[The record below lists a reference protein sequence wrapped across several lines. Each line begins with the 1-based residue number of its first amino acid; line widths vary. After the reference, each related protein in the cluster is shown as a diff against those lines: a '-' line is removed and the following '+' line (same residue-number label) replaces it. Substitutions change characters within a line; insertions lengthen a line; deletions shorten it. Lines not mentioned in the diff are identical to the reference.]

1 MSGVE
6 TAQLDPTIWISWQGF
21 NWLSS
26 ISLAK
31 GLVSVIW
38 TIEIYDCYIFNV
50 GHALD
55 Q

>member
-6 TAQLDPTIWISWQGF
+6 TAQLDPTVWISWQAF

-31 GLVSVIW
+31 GLVSVIR